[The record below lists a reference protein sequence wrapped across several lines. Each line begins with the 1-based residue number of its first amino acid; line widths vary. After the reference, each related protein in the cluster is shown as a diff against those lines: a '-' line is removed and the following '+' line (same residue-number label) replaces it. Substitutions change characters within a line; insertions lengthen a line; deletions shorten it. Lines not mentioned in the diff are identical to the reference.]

1 MKKFREFMTDLLEML
16 LISIVIVFLLRI
28 FVLMP
33 VVVDGRS
40 MEPLLTNGDRGFSF
54 VITRRISLERFDIV
68 IVENEK
74 TDGKLV
80 KRIIGMP
87 GETIRCSGNRIYI
100 DGELLEQPFL
110 QDVYTSDFE
119 YVLAEDEYFCL
130 GDNRDVSRDSRYYG
144 PFRDKEILASHIFLI
159 WPLQDIGWRE

>member
-1 MKKFREFMTDLLEML
+1 MKKFRELMTDLLEML

-54 VITRRISLERFDIV
+54 VITRRIGLERFDIV

-87 GETIRCSGNRIYI
+87 GETIRCSGNQIYI

>member
-1 MKKFREFMTDLLEML
+1 MKKFREFMTDLVEML

-87 GETIRCSGNRIYI
+87 GETIRCSGNLIYI

>member
-54 VITRRISLERFDIV
+54 VITRRIGLERFDIV

-87 GETIRCSGNRIYI
+87 GETIRCSGNQIYI

>member
-1 MKKFREFMTDLLEML
+1 MTDLLEML

-54 VITRRISLERFDIV
+54 VITRRIGLERFDIV

-87 GETIRCSGNRIYI
+87 GETIRCSGNQIYI

-159 WPLQDIGWRE
+159 WPLASLISSDV

>member
-40 MEPLLTNGDRGFSF
+40 MEPLLTDGDRGFSF
-54 VITRRISLERFDIV
+54 VITRRLGLERFDIV

-87 GETIRCSGNRIYI
+87 GETIRCSGNQIYI

>member
-87 GETIRCSGNRIYI
+87 GETIRCSGNLIYI

>member
-87 GETIRCSGNRIYI
+87 GETIRCSGNQIYI

-159 WPLQDIGWRE
+159 WPLQDIGWRK

>member
-87 GETIRCSGNRIYI
+87 GETIRCSGNQIYI